1 MKLTEAICDAL
12 AVAAVVLIV
21 IGATVQFVLA
31 IAGASIHP

>member
-1 MKLTEAICDAL
+1 MRSICDAL

-31 IAGASIHP
+31 MAGG